1 MRFTIL
7 MVTLGGLLVIFIGFI
22 LLVARAHKKV
32 AQDKALI
39 RTGFGGA
46 QVALDSGIFVIPI
59 LHKVEEMDITLKK
72 LLIEE
77 DVLTSANEL
86 VKLKIAFYIRVNKD
100 AKYIIEV
107 AQTIGCERASTDETI
122 KELFYSKFVEA
133 TKTVAIGFTKKE
145 LQRDRDEFKKR
156 ILQTIGAD
164 LNGYILDDCAI
175 EQIKTV
181 PSPNLGQAVFVLL
194 DHDTPLEKGEKV
206 VVVDKINDGKS
217 YIVRRVQNFK

>member
-1 MRFTIL
+1 
-7 MVTLGGLLVIFIGFI
+7 
-22 LLVARAHKKV
+22 V
-32 AQDKALI
+32 AQGKALI

-46 QVALDSGIFVIPI
+46 KVTLDSGIFVIPI

-72 LLIEE
+72 LVVEE
-77 DVLTSANEL
+77 EVLSKEDEL
-86 VKLKIAFYIRVNKD
+86 LKLKVCFYIRVNKD
-100 AKYIIEV
+100 AKFVIEV
-107 AQTIGCERASTDETI
+107 AQTIGCERASTAETME
-122 KELFYSKFVEA
+122 ELFYSKFVEA
-133 TKTVAIGFTKKE
+133 TKTVAICFTKKE
-145 LQRDRDEFKKR
+145 LQQNRDEFKKE
-156 ILQTIGAD
+156 ILQTIGTD